1 MIDLKWQL
9 PINDVFLFL
18 SKQSYINHTFW
29 TLYPIYGKLYLVR
42 IVPLRINFDG
52 LNNVYLQ
59 LCETKSTL
67 NLFSTCSKKKS
78 ISTAK
83 LCSFRQ
89 WLHIL
94 TYIKFW
100 TVYTTNIIISV
111 TSRLSHVNLSGSY
124 LTATVVEFLHSF
136 NILVLYVIHIFVCDD
151 LKSIWIEII
160 CLCWNKYANI
170 L

>member
-42 IVPLRINFDG
+42 IVPLRIHFDG

-78 ISTAK
+78 ISKAK

-100 TVYTTNIIISV
+100 TLYTTNIIISV
-111 TSRLSHVNLSGSY
+111 TSRLSHVNISKQSFRV
-124 LTATVVEFLHSF
+124 LTLQLQS
-136 NILVLYVIHIFVCDD
+136 
-151 LKSIWIEII
+151 
-160 CLCWNKYANI
+160 
-170 L
+170 